1 MNFKRVIMILNVVT
15 IVLII
20 SLLGFSYT
28 WYVASN
34 VSTKININTPN
45 SNIIKTDFATTE
57 YINNTIGVPILAS
70 EVATKADKNIF
81 TIIAQ
86 ETMTKKAD
94 YNIYIDEI
102 VMDDAL
108 KISDFKW
115 ELLKNNTS
123 VANGDFSSIGNNK
136 RIDLYTTNLTL
147 GATTP
152 DSYELRI
159 WLEET
164 GENQNNLICC
174 HIQTYNHLNTHK
186 YMLKYQKL
194 HLEPG
199 CTNLEI

>member
-20 SLLGFSYT
+20 SLLGFSYA

-70 EVATKADKNIF
+70 EVATKADKNMF

-86 ETMTKKAD
+86 DTMTKKAD

-108 KISDFKW
+108 KTSDFKW

-123 VANGDFSSIGNNK
+123 VANGDFSSIGNNT
-136 RIDLYTTNLTL
+136 RINLYTTNLTL

-164 GENQNNLICC
+164 GENQNNLMGKRFSGRIK
-174 HIQTYNHLNTHK
+174 IDVY
-186 YMLKYQKL
+186 LKRA
-194 HLEPG
+194 
-199 CTNLEI
+199 

>member
-20 SLLGFSYT
+20 SLLGFSYA

-108 KISDFKW
+108 KTSDFKW
-115 ELLKNNTS
+115 ELLKDTTS
-123 VANGDFSSIGNNK
+123 VANGDFSSIGNNT
-136 RIDLYTTNLTL
+136 RINLYTTNLTL
-147 GATTP
+147 GATIP

-164 GENQNNLICC
+164 GENQNNLMGKRFSGRIK
-174 HIQTYNHLNTHK
+174 IDVY
-186 YMLKYQKL
+186 LKRA
-194 HLEPG
+194 
-199 CTNLEI
+199 